1 MLSLDKTFIFQMVI
15 FFALFYL
22 LNRFLFRPILEVL
35 EERRKKTEGK
45 LKEARATDEEVEKG
59 INDYERRLKETALKA
74 QEEFAAARKEAV
86 ERGKAAVEKARL
98 EADEEMKE
106 AVGELNKTKEATFQR
121 LREQVPG
128 ISKEIAEKIL
138 ERAIP
143 LVFLLLLLPAAAYCA
158 EKEGEGGGF
167 SWKVINFAVFAV
179 AGYLIWKK
187 KLKGLLEERK
197 EGIKRVLAEAE
208 QKKDE
213 AEARLKEYMEKAGQ
227 FENRMEEVKRN
238 IKEEAEAE
246 KQRIIEEEELL
257 LAKMNEQTMF
267 AIGQEVKK
275 AKEEIRSE
283 IAELAVELSREIL
296 TREIRPDD
304 QEKITKEY
312 LEKLR
317 LN

>member
-59 INDYERRLKETALKA
+59 MNDYERRLKETALKA

-98 EADEEMKE
+98 EADEELKE
-106 AVGELNKTKEATFQR
+106 AVGELNKTKEAAFQR

-143 LVFLLLLLPAAAYCA
+143 LVFLLLLPAVAYCA

-197 EGIKRVLAEAE
+197 EGIKRALAEAE
-208 QKKDE
+208 QKRDE

-227 FENRMEEVKRN
+227 FENRIEEVKRN

-246 KQRIIEEEELL
+246 RKRIIEEGKLL
-257 LAKMNEQTMF
+257 LARMNEQTMF

-275 AKEEIRSE
+275 AKEDIRSE

-296 TREIRPDD
+296 TREIRPED

>member
-15 FFALFYL
+15 FFVLFYF

-98 EADEEMKE
+98 EADEELKE

-197 EGIKRVLAEAE
+197 EGRKRVLAEAE

>member
-15 FFALFYL
+15 FFVLFYF

-35 EERRKKTEGK
+35 EERRKQTEGK

-59 INDYERRLKETALKA
+59 MNDYERRLKETALKA
-74 QEEFAAARKEAV
+74 QEEFAAARKEAI

-98 EADEEMKE
+98 EADEEMKG
-106 AVGELNKTKEATFQR
+106 AVGELNKTKEAAFQR

-143 LVFLLLLLPAAAYCA
+143 LVFLLLLPAVAYCA

-197 EGIKRVLAEAE
+197 EGIKRALAEAE

-213 AEARLKEYMEKAGQ
+213 AEARLKEYMEKAGR
-227 FENRMEEVKRN
+227 FENRIEEVRRN

-246 KQRIIEEEELL
+246 KQRIIEEGKLL
-257 LAKMNEQTMF
+257 LARMNEQTMF

-275 AKEEIRSE
+275 AKEDIRSE

-296 TREIRPDD
+296 TREIRPED

>member
-15 FFALFYL
+15 FFVLFYF

-143 LVFLLLLLPAAAYCA
+143 LVFLLLLPAVAYCS

-197 EGIKRVLAEAE
+197 EGIKRALAEAE
-208 QKKDE
+208 QKRDE

-227 FENRMEEVKRN
+227 FENRIEEVKRN

-246 KQRIIEEEELL
+246 KQRIIEEGKLL

-275 AKEEIRSE
+275 AKEDIRSE

-296 TREIRPDD
+296 TREIRPED

>member
-15 FFALFYL
+15 FFALFYF

>member
-1 MLSLDKTFIFQMVI
+1 M
-15 FFALFYL
+15 
-22 LNRFLFRPILEVL
+22 
-35 EERRKKTEGK
+35 
-45 LKEARATDEEVEKG
+45 
-59 INDYERRLKETALKA
+59 
-74 QEEFAAARKEAV
+74 
-86 ERGKAAVEKARL
+86 
-98 EADEEMKE
+98 
-106 AVGELNKTKEATFQR
+106 
-121 LREQVPG
+121 
-128 ISKEIAEKIL
+128 
-138 ERAIP
+138 
-143 LVFLLLLLPAAAYCA
+143 
-158 EKEGEGGGF
+158 
-167 SWKVINFAVFAV
+167 
-179 AGYLIWKK
+179 
-187 KLKGLLEERK
+187 KGLLEERK
-197 EGIKRVLAEAE
+197 EGRKRVLAEAE

>member
-15 FFALFYL
+15 FFALFYF

-98 EADEEMKE
+98 EADEELKE
-106 AVGELNKTKEATFQR
+106 AVGELNKTKEAAFQR

-138 ERAIP
+138 ARAIP
-143 LVFLLLLLPAAAYCA
+143 LVFLLLLPAVAYCA

-167 SWKVINFAVFAV
+167 SWKVINFAIFAV
-179 AGYLIWKK
+179 AGYIIWKK

-197 EGIKRVLAEAE
+197 EGIKRALAEAE
-208 QKKDE
+208 QKRDE